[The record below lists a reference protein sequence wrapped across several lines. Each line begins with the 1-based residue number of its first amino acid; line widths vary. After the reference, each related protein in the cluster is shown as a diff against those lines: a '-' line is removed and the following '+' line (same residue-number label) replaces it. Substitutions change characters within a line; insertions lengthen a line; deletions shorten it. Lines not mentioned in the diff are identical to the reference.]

1 MVVEYTNWDFHPYFS
16 PSSIPTLPLL
26 SLTDD
31 EKALI
36 TRMQGG
42 ARILSLFNMELTR
55 AYYHGMQV
63 IENLEI
69 AIPTEIADLLRTL
82 VGWPRIAVDPYVE
95 RHAIDGFR
103 LAGATDVDQDLQDL
117 ADANGFDAELPMAVT
132 DALSMGRAYWTVG
145 SPDSPGDAPRICA
158 ESPLNMSVMWDLNGT
173 RAKTALQGYWVDDV
187 RHQALYLPD
196 QTIHVAQDDSREW
209 VIVNRD
215 MHGFGYVPVVRMANM
230 PETDQR
236 DGYSEITPELMS
248 IVDGACRTLLGLEV
262 SRELYSVPQK
272 LLLGASE
279 SDFQDANGVAKKAW
293 ATYVN
298 MVLAL
303 ERDEEG
309 NLPTVHEFTPYDPS
323 VFTKLIEMYASQAA
337 GILAATPQDLGLY
350 TQGNPTSA
358 EAASVNEGR
367 RDRRARH
374 QQKVFGVAMVEDMQL
389 GMRFQNN
396 GELPDKFKRMSIDW
410 ADVAIRTP
418 SITSDAVTKEIAAG
432 AVPAVSDVVLK
443 RLGYS
448 AVDRARLAQDRTE
461 AEAKAKKQGIVDVLM
476 ANAAATKGAADGVN
490 DPNAAVRPGGN
501 VPGGSGGVAKPDPG
515 AAAGGVAAAGPA

>member
-26 SLTDD
+26 SLTED
-31 EKALI
+31 EKRLI

-42 ARILSLFNMELTR
+42 ARIRSLVNMELTR
-55 AYYHGMQV
+55 AYYHGMQIV
-63 IENLEI
+63 ENLEI
-69 AIPTEIADLLRTL
+69 AIPTEIADKLRTL

-95 RHAIDGFR
+95 RLGIDGFR
-103 LAGATDVDQDLQDL
+103 LAGATDADQDLQDL
-117 ADANGFDAELPMAVT
+117 WEANGLDAEQSLAFT

-145 SPDSPGDAPRICA
+145 SPITAGDPPRICA

-173 RAKTALQGYWVDDV
+173 RAKVALQAYWVDDV
-187 RHQALYLPD
+187 RHQALMLPD
-196 QTIHVAQDDSREW
+196 RTIHVAQDTAGPWKVVSR
-209 VIVNRD
+209 D
-215 MHGFGYVPVVRMANM
+215 DHGFGYVPVVRMANM

-262 SRELYSVPQK
+262 ARELYSVPQK

-279 SDFQDANGVAKKAW
+279 SDFQDANGVMKKAW

-303 ERDEEG
+303 ERDDEG
-309 NLPTVHEFTPYDPS
+309 NLPQVHEFTPYDPA

-337 GILAATPQDLGLY
+337 GILSATPQDLGLY

-367 RDRRARH
+367 RDRRAVRK
-374 QQKVFGVAMVEDMQL
+374 QKIFGVPAVDFMQL
-389 GMRFQNN
+389 GVRFMNN
-396 GELPDKFKRMSIDW
+396 GDLPEKFRRMSVDW

-418 SITSDAVTKEIAAG
+418 SITSDAVTKEISAKAI
-432 AVPAVSDVVLK
+432 PPRSDVTLK

-448 AVDRARLAQDRTE
+448 ATDRARLAQDWTE
-461 AEAKAKKQGIVDVLM
+461 AEAQANKQGIVDVLM
-476 ANAAATKGAADGVN
+476 ANAAQTKGAANGVN
-490 DPNAAVRPGGN
+490 DPNAAVRPGGS
-501 VPGGSGGVAKPDPG
+501 VPGGSGGVVKPDPG
-515 AAAGGVAAAGPA
+515 AAA